1 MADDWKP
8 DGAREL
14 PADDWKP
21 EGARALEAAAA
32 PHAPAPAQPKTL
44 GRRMEEFA
52 APVIGAMSPLHVLT
66 HLGDTTPTTPEELG
80 SEARAA
86 LNGVTLGHAPQ
97 ILGWLDPKNAGEF
110 QKDYAQASKDNR
122 VAEMAGAMALPIPG
136 TGALKALKGAGGV
149 AARVLANGA
158 IGSGLGL
165 ATGGTDASPTQRA
178 LTGFGL
184 GTLGGSIA
192 EGLSGLGAK
201 ATDKIR
207 GAWADQAQAENKF
220 AQKGVASTR
229 GALGGQSAAVF
240 NDIAKAQ
247 DVLSRPEVY
256 GAERVARAQAYLNS
270 PDVHDVMRLAA
281 DNMLEAGP
289 ERLKQQLQTARSAY
303 DAAKAAATPEAIEAA
318 TSSKMEHPI
327 REQILPRLAHIANRT
342 LPLKIAEAIGGGP
355 ETGMA
360 AAAAMGHPGTTLS
373 NMMKSPAVRKL
384 IWGPAQWLA
393 PRAES
398 ALSASLPAAV
408 EQAEPMLGPLV
419 PQFADDDAASRQ
431 KAQALAL
438 RSPREKLQ

>member
-14 PADDWKP
+14 PVDDWKP

-32 PHAPAPAQPKTL
+32 PQAAAAAAPAQPKTL

-136 TGALKALKGAGGV
+136 TGALKALEGAGGV

-158 IGSGLGL
+158 IGFGLGL

-184 GTLGGSIA
+184 GTLGGGVA
-192 EGLSGLGAK
+192 EWLSGLGQK
-201 ATDKIR
+201 ASSAVKDIDEAVARK
-207 GAWADQAQAENKF
+207 AAADAAAETAQA
-220 AQKGVASTR
+220 R
-229 GALGGQSAAVF
+229 SAAGR
-240 NDIAKAQ
+240 AAQ
-247 DVLSRPEVY
+247 DTYKQLEHLRELGAKGMLSPELQALSSKLESEL
-256 GAERVARAQAYLNS
+256 AEK
-270 PDVHDVMRLAA
+270 AA
-281 DNMLEAGP
+281 SRLEASAAEKAATGGKYA
-289 ERLKQQLQTARSAY
+289 EALSTEGDRAKQLAEQKLSGGELKQQLGARLTRYGLPAVLG
-303 DAAKAAATPEAIEAA
+303 AVG
-318 TSSKMEHPI
+318 SS
-327 REQILPRLAHIANRT
+327 L
-342 LPLKIAEAIGGGP
+342 
-355 ETGMA
+355 
-360 AAAAMGHPGTTLS
+360 MGH
-373 NMMKSPAVRKL
+373 SPAEGALFGGALGHTFRPMAHSLRRLVAQPVVQRQL
-384 IWGPAQWLA
+384 ATGAASLLGQMGPA
-393 PRAES
+393 AEQ
-398 ALSASLPAAV
+398 SLPAV
-408 EQAEPMLGPLV
+408 VQELEPMLGPLV
-419 PQFADDDAASRQ
+419 PQFADDDAAARQ

-438 RSPREKLQ
+438 RSPREKPQ